1 MTKEQTA
8 AVADQLQQTAAVAD
22 QLQFD
27 VAVIGAGVA
36 GATAARELARLD
48 ARVCVLEAGNDVGCG
63 ATRANSGIVHAGFD
77 PKPGSAKARYNVAG
91 AKLFPQWA
99 EELGFA
105 YCVNGSLVCA
115 FAEEEVASVKA
126 LVERGLENGVDVRY
140 IDGAEVLALEP
151 NINPE
156 VKGALYAPT
165 GAICDPMD
173 VTFASLEN
181 AVANGVSLMFNKRVS
196 CIAKPGENGLF
207 AISCSDGSTV
217 LARAIVNAAGV
228 YADEINNLVSE
239 TKLKIT
245 PTRGDYCLFDPQV
258 SDVVNATVFQTPSA
272 AGKGV
277 LVAHTI
283 HGNLFVGP
291 SSVPQESKDDLGT
304 NAEGLAQI
312 LRDAKKT
319 WPEASANG
327 MITNFAGLR
336 AKGNT
341 GDFVIGPVEDAPGF
355 FNIACFESPGLS
367 SAPAV
372 AEDIARWVRDFL
384 GCGMN
389 EAFNPHRDA
398 PRYFAMMNEEQRKA
412 AIAQDPAWGRI
423 VCRCCQVTE
432 AEIVGACHGP
442 IPLLSLDSLKWRT
455 GAMMGRCHG
464 GFCSP
469 EILQIVSRELG
480 LKPEQIDKRLPGSLM
495 AEKSREDYCE
505 LAASREESTH
515 KPGMISISDSNG
527 NTDVELQ
534 SSYDVV
540 IVGAGAAGLAAA
552 KKAVE
557 NGASSVLVIDRSL
570 AFGGIMNQCIHSG
583 FGLHRFKEELTGPE
597 YADRQIKDLQG
608 MPVTYLRDASVTAV
622 APGCVTAVSES
633 GVHKIFAGAVV
644 LATGSRERGVGA
656 MNLEGERPSGVYTAG
671 CAQSLMNLQ
680 GCLPGKK
687 ALIMGSGDIGLIMA
701 RRMHFGGMEVI
712 GMCERGGKAAGLQR
726 NVVQC
731 LEDYGIPLMLH
742 TTVVKLEGRTRLE
755 AVWVV
760 STDENKQPIPGTQR
774 RIECD
779 TLVLS
784 IGLIPENEIARQSGV
799 ELNARGGVVVDENC
813 MTNLP
818 GVFAAGNNVAICDLA
833 DSASAQGDIAGKA
846 AAWWALG
853 ERQ

>member
-8 AVADQLQQTAAVAD
+8 AAADQEQTAAAAD

-27 VAVIGAGVA
+27 VVVIGAGVA

-48 ARVCVLEAGNDVGCG
+48 ARVCVLEAANDVGCG

-77 PKPGSAKARYNVAG
+77 PKPGSAKARYNTAG

-99 EELGFA
+99 AELNFA
-105 YCVNGSLVCA
+105 YAVNGSLVCA
-115 FAEEEVASVKA
+115 FSEEEVASVKA

-140 IDGAEVLALEP
+140 ISGEEVLALEP
-151 NINPE
+151 KINPE
-156 VKGALYAPT
+156 VQGALYAPT

-181 AVANGVSLMFNKRVS
+181 AVSNGVTLLFNKRVVA
-196 CIAKPGENGLF
+196 IAKPDAQGVYTLTC
-207 AISCSDGSTV
+207 ADGSTIG
-217 LARAIVNAAGV
+217 ARTVVNAAGV
-228 YADEINNLVSE
+228 YSDEINNLVSE

-291 SSVPQESKDDLGT
+291 SSVPQESKEDLGT

-319 WPEASANG
+319 WPDASANG

-372 AEDIARWVRDFL
+372 AVDIAQWVRAYL
-384 GCGMN
+384 GCGLN
-389 EAFNPHRDA
+389 ASFNPHRA
-398 PRYFAMMNEEQRKA
+398 GNKYFVMMDEDQRKA
-412 AIAQDPAWGRI
+412 AIAEDPAWGRI

-432 AEIVGACHGP
+432 AEIVNACHGV

-455 GAMMGRCHG
+455 GATMGRCHG

-469 EILQIVSRELG
+469 EIMQIVSRELG
-480 LKPEQIDKRLPGSLM
+480 LKPEQIDKRLPGSTI
-495 AEKSREDYCE
+495 AESSRADYCE
-505 LAASREESTH
+505 LAAKREESTH
-515 KPGMISISDSNG
+515 AAGMISLSDSEG
-527 NTDVELQ
+527 NTNISLQ
-534 SSYDVV
+534 PAYDVV

-557 NGASSVLVIDRSL
+557 TGAESVLVVDRSL

-597 YADRQIKDLQG
+597 YADRQVKDLRG

-622 APGCVTAVSES
+622 ASGMVTVVSEA
-633 GVHKIFAGAVV
+633 GVHKIAAGAIV

-671 CAQSLMNLQ
+671 CAQSMMNLQ
-680 GCLPGKK
+680 GTLPGKK

-712 GMCERGGKAAGLQR
+712 GMCERGSKAAGLQR

-731 LEDYGIPLMLH
+731 LDDFGIPLMLH

-760 STDENKQPIPGTQR
+760 STDENKQPIPGTER

-784 IGLIPENEIARQSGV
+784 IGLIPENEIARQSGI
-799 ELNARGGVVVDENC
+799 ELNPRGGLVVDDDC
-813 MTNLP
+813 MTNLE

-846 AAWWALG
+846 AALWALKQ
-853 ERQ
+853 RRN